1 MTTPIV
7 ELKRTCLVTSLID
20 YSLRKT
26 NVNDAIFASVISNDK
41 AQTLMNKISTST
53 RKSMQNFFI

>member
-26 NVNDAIFASVISNDK
+26 NVNDHAIFASVISKDK
-41 AQTLMNKISTST
+41 AQTLMN
-53 RKSMQNFFI
+53 

>member
-7 ELKRTCLVTSLID
+7 ELKRTYLVTSLID

-26 NVNDAIFASVISNDK
+26 NVNDAIFASVISKDK
-41 AQTLMNKISTST
+41 AQTLMN
-53 RKSMQNFFI
+53 